1 MDIVLNIIGLG
12 FIPLLILMLAG
23 GLSDIVIGLREH
35 FSHHATNISI
45 LPFNLKADDVIE
57 KFGFRK
63 LEINFS
69 KTN

>member
-23 GLSDIVIGLREH
+23 GLSDIAIGLREH
-35 FSHHATNISI
+35 FSQHSANIST
-45 LPFNLKADDVIE
+45 LPFNLRTDDISK

-63 LEINFS
+63 LEINYT
-69 KTN
+69 KG

>member
-23 GLSDIVIGLREH
+23 GLSDIVMGLREH
-35 FSHHATNISI
+35 FSLHSPHVST
-45 LPFNLKADDVIE
+45 LPFNLKADDVSE
-57 KFGFRK
+57 KFGLRK

-69 KTN
+69 KG

>member
-35 FSHHATNISI
+35 FSLRTPSVST
-45 LPFNLKADDVIE
+45 LPFNLRVDEVSE

-63 LEINFS
+63 LEINFT
-69 KTN
+69 KG